1 MAQDYIDERLE
12 QELEAPASFTSQEV
26 LYKDLIR
33 SIYKYHPSDDIT
45 MVEKAYIIARE
56 AHKDQKRKSGEPYI
70 IHPLCVAIILADLE
84 LDKESIIAG
93 ILHDVVEDAG
103 VTREQLEEAFGD
115 RVSALV
121 MAETEDKS
129 RSWLERKTATI
140 EHLRYASREEKILVL
155 GDKLSNIRS
164 TAKDYLLEGERFW
177 DRFNEKRKE
186 SHCMYYEGVGK
197 ELEEL
202 KGYPA
207 YQEYIQLCQLV
218 FHGQDLFLG

>member
-1 MAQDYIDERLE
+1 MI
-12 QELEAPASFTSQEV
+12 V
-26 LYKDLIR
+26 K
-33 SIYKYHPSDDIT
+33 
-45 MVEKAYIIARE
+45 KAAAFARA
-56 AHKDQKRKSGEPYI
+56 AHKGAVRKGTAIPYI
-70 IHPLCVAIILADLE
+70 VHPVETAVIVSSMTKDPE
-84 LDKESIIAG
+84 MIAAAL
-93 ILHDVVEDAG
+93 LHDVVEDAG

-115 RVSALV
+115 RVTALV

>member
-1 MAQDYIDERLE
+1 MIV
-12 QELEAPASFTSQEV
+12 SSMT
-26 LYKDLIR
+26 KD
-33 SIYKYHPSDDIT
+33 PE
-45 MVEKAYIIARE
+45 MIA
-56 AHKDQKRKSGEPYI
+56 AA
-70 IHPLCVAIILADLE
+70 L
-84 LDKESIIAG
+84 
-93 ILHDVVEDAG
+93 LHDVVEDAG

-115 RVSALV
+115 RVTALV